1 VEGRASRRVT
11 SEAGRAAPVQAE
23 NRSTSP
29 SQGGRS
35 SSSPR
40 GGDARL
46 PVEPARYLREAQ
58 HQQHAPARRS
68 GCSRTTSGC
77 TLLASATTCRA
88 TGDAARRPISTRSA
102 CVIDAIRAR
111 PPIRPKSVAAC
122 RTMFCMNFAV
132 SAMSLLFFR
141 FLRWA
146 TARDYTATPNTG
158 DGAPST
164 VDRVLPHV
172 QRVQRRQRE
181 RRRHKRLPP
190 ATRSR
195 RGRRCLALR
204 SGGEPVDRVERVLQ
218 RPPPVRR
225 PGRRRRLAHRCGSRA
240 RAEPAW
246 RDGRT
251 RTNVPA

>member
-1 VEGRASRRVT
+1 LSVRRAPQRWRWQQPGVDELTRRRDHSRARAGDRRRAWDAVEGRASRRVT

-88 TGDAARRPISTRSA
+88 TGDAAPAAHLYAFRVRDRRHP
-102 CVIDAIRAR
+102 R
-111 PPIRPKSVAAC
+111 PAAHPPEE
-122 RTMFCMNFAV
+122 RG
-132 SAMSLLFFR
+132 R
-141 FLRWA
+141 
-146 TARDYTATPNTG
+146 
-158 DGAPST
+158 
-164 VDRVLPHV
+164 LPHHV
-172 QRVQRRQRE
+172 LHE
-181 RRRHKRLPP
+181 L
-190 ATRSR
+190 
-195 RGRRCLALR
+195 RGLGDVLALLALLTLGHGPR
-204 SGGEPVDRVERVLQ
+204 LHRT
-218 RPPPVRR
+218 
-225 PGRRRRLAHRCGSRA
+225 PGTAHRPR
-240 RAEPAW
+240 
-246 RDGRT
+246 
-251 RTNVPA
+251 